1 MTIVAPGICRYTVH
15 GTLGTRPTANILDFR
30 IDTTGST
37 ESREEAIEAM
47 CGIIINEWSD
57 HVLPQVCAPYTATSV
72 SWVDLDEED
81 GSTGSRTSTGQET
94 WPKVATRSGTPAPA
108 NTSVLVTK
116 VGSSRRGQ
124 RNGRLYLAGP
134 PEGEVGTQNLT
145 STYQAAVQASME
157 SMLGNMNQ
165 SETTLGEYES
175 YMVIVHTRD
184 VGTPGN
190 PDIVFTGSS
199 DVSALSVSGTAATQR
214 RRLRG

>member
-1 MTIVAPGICRYTVH
+1 MTIVAPGICRYTVN
-15 GTLGTRPTANILDFR
+15 GSIGIRPTANILDFR

-37 ESREEAIEAM
+37 VSREDAVEAM

-57 HVLPQVCAPYTATSV
+57 HVLPHVCAPYTASSV

-81 GSTGSRTSTGQET
+81 GSTGSRTSTSQET
-94 WPKVATRSGTPAPA
+94 WPQVATRSGTPAPA

-145 STYQAAVQASME
+145 SGYQAAIQDSMT
-157 SMLGNMNQ
+157 SMLGNLNQ
-165 SETTLGEYES
+165 EDPNEFEYGS
-175 YMVIVHTRD
+175 YLVIVHTRD